1 MTVLMRLFGW
11 LQVWPGRVNYNS
23 ISDLRI
29 IKKTFGVVGPEYV
42 AIAIT
47 SIVSAVTG
55 GSWVAN
61 KILDRQQ
68 ERVQQ
73 AFDYI
78 GSQKRRIDL
87 LEDQVN
93 RMPVDYVLK
102 ADFLREIQEM
112 HENFR
117 QINNKLDKLMEK
129 LLSKW
134 ATF

>member
-1 MTVLMRLFGW
+1 M
-11 LQVWPGRVNYNS
+11 
-23 ISDLRI
+23 
-29 IKKTFGVVGPEYV
+29 GPEYLAV
-42 AIAIT
+42 IAT
-47 SIVSAVTG
+47 AVVSAFTG
-55 GSWVAN
+55 GTWVAN

-93 RMPVDYVLK
+93 RMPIEYVLK
-102 ADFLREIQEM
+102 ADFLREIKEM
-112 HENFR
+112 HDNFK

-129 LLSKW
+129 LLSK
-134 ATF
+134 

>member
-1 MTVLMRLFGW
+1 
-11 LQVWPGRVNYNS
+11 
-23 ISDLRI
+23 
-29 IKKTFGVVGPEYV
+29 VGPEYLAV
-42 AIAIT
+42 IAT
-47 SIVSAVTG
+47 AVVSAFTG
-55 GSWVAN
+55 GTWVAN

-93 RMPVDYVLK
+93 RMPIEYVLK
-102 ADFLREIQEM
+102 TDFLREIKEM
-112 HENFR
+112 HDNFK

-129 LLSKW
+129 LLSK
-134 ATF
+134 